1 MNNNGRNN
9 PESYPD
15 PVSGSESDTGK
26 KISREPNPLF
36 LEIGHRIKKARTAAH
51 ITQEQLAEE
60 ILVSS
65 KQYISDLERGMVGA
79 SIPTIIKICNA
90 LNTSADYIL
99 LGAGPENRNSLF
111 DQKIGKLS
119 PTQQSLV
126 VDSFMNLYD
135 ELQKEHQKKQE

>member
-1 MNNNGRNN
+1 MNNNGKMN
-9 PESYPD
+9 PEPYPD
-15 PVSGSESDTGK
+15 SVSSSESDTAK

-36 LEIGHRIKKARTAAH
+36 LEIGHRIKIARTAAH
-51 ITQEQLAEE
+51 ITQEQLAED
-60 ILVSS
+60 IPVSS

-99 LGAGPENRNSLF
+99 LGEDPDNLYSASDR
-111 DQKIGKLS
+111 KIEKLS

-126 VDSFMNLYD
+126 LDAFMNLYD

>member
-1 MNNNGRNN
+1 MNNNGRIN
-9 PESYPD
+9 PESNFD
-15 PVSGSESDTGK
+15 SLCGSESDSAK

-135 ELQKEHQKKQE
+135 ELQKEHQRKQE